1 MHFEFHERNVQKL
14 HIDHGTVRM
23 DELSLIEAVHFLAY
37 ISVEAPLGALPR
49 GTASR
54 PSHRRWVTQA

>member
-1 MHFEFHERNVQKL
+1 
-14 HIDHGTVRM
+14 M

-54 PSHRRWVTQA
+54 AFQSPPGDSGIKMAVLPEHY